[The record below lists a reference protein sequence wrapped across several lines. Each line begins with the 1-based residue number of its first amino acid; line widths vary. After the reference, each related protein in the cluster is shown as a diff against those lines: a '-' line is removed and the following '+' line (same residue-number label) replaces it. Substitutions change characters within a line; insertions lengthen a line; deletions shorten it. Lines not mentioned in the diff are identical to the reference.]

1 LGGFGGSFLKSF
13 CCDAHRGRT
22 EVEEL
27 LAMAEDFLLD
37 SVDFSSDESDDSSS
51 SLLVSSSFWIL
62 QRSITDEATFLPLL
76 ELLDEVRPIST
87 GWSSE
92 LVLLDESDPFRSG

>member
-1 LGGFGGSFLKSF
+1 
-13 CCDAHRGRT
+13 
-22 EVEEL
+22 
-27 LAMAEDFLLD
+27 MAEDFLLE

-51 SLLVSSSFWIL
+51 SMLVSSSLWIV

-87 GWSSE
+87 GSSSE
-92 LVLLDESDPFRSG
+92 LVLLDESDSFGSGWEGLAMSNFAFLAELEAFDSYK